1 MGLDEAADTV
11 ESSPFDAAF
20 AAPKGGEWVR
30 PSPALR
36 RYRRFLLLTIL
47 VLVAALG
54 GVGLWVVAGW
64 LEVALW
70 GTAVVILAA
79 LGWYLAGVAQYSLG
93 YAEGSSDFYLTNGVL
108 VRQLVVIP
116 YGRMQLVDVT
126 TNLVE
131 QMFGI
136 ATVRV
141 RTAATPGEAS
151 VVGLSMA
158 EATELRD
165 RLTERSET
173 FSTGL

>member
-1 MGLDEAADTV
+1 MDDATDIV
-11 ESSPFDAAF
+11 EPSPFDAAF
-20 AAPKGGEWVR
+20 ASPDGTEWHR
-30 PSPALR
+30 PSRALR
-36 RYRRFLLLTIL
+36 TYRRIVMLACLSLLA
-47 VLVAALG
+47 VLG
-54 GVGLWVVAGW
+54 GGALWMVAGW

-70 GTAVVILAA
+70 AVAVAIAGG
-79 LGWYLAGVAQYSLG
+79 LGWYLAGVAQQSLG
-93 YAEGSSDFYLTNGVL
+93 HAEGRSDFYLTNGVL

-126 TNLVE
+126 TNLLE

-151 VVGLSMA
+151 VVGLTMS
-158 EATELRD
+158 EATALRD